1 MQLPARLLL
10 VSLPRV
16 NQPDMHSI
24 SHHLFELKIMF
35 AATIGFFAVI
45 AEAAAELKGW
55 EDLSLKVLLIGAVIY
70 LIRTQS
76 QERKEHKAELHEAW
90 DLHKKESDEREAKT
104 TDVMAANTKALS
116 ELTKITEEQTTYFKT
131 VTRTIVDERLKT
143 KSNLP

>member
-1 MQLPARLLL
+1 
-10 VSLPRV
+10 
-16 NQPDMHSI
+16 
-24 SHHLFELKIMF
+24 MF

-104 TDVMAANTKALS
+104 TDVMTANTRALS